1 MEMQIPGEAAKSSD
15 SQDMERVRELLF
27 GGQMREVEQRIRAL
41 EEDLQAKLASV
52 REDAEKAGDDLESR
66 LTDKVDNVKTQ
77 LDSVKDD
84 LDCEKEAREKALH
97 DVSEKTRKSV
107 EEVEKRF
114 TKITDEME
122 EGKPD
127 RSELARMFR
136 HIASELDGDERPT
149 AGNADEQN
157 LLREFQTEGSP

>member
-1 MEMQIPGEAAKSSD
+1 MT
-15 SQDMERVRELLF
+15 
-27 GGQMREVEQRIRAL
+27 
-41 EEDLQAKLASV
+41 
-52 REDAEKAGDDLESR
+52 GDDR
-66 LTDKVDNVKTQ
+66 GDKVDNVKKQ

-122 EGKPD
+122 E
-127 RSELARMFR
+127 A
-136 HIASELDGDERPT
+136 
-149 AGNADEQN
+149 
-157 LLREFQTEGSP
+157 TENQHPVHSPVRAALT